1 MAFRTSSWSTS
12 VVDSVVLG
20 KYHSLTIDIFAAGM
34 MREGRCIIS
43 KRKNRQIDMWFLLQC
58 RWWNRYPGAQCDIES
73 FIYMPLLEETGY
85 VPTEKYAHQPE
96 LLEHAERIATHYGLH
111 EKALFQTEILSI
123 HWEEYKGVW
132 RIITNHNDTIYAR
145 FVVLNSGPLH
155 RPKLPGTPGIE
166 KFKGR
171 AFHSSRFDYEYCGKD
186 LSKLQDKKVAIIGT
200 GECVSFFLLSLS
212 L

>member
-1 MAFRTSSWSTS
+1 MYIKKKAVKLICDF
-12 VVDSVVLG
+12 
-20 KYHSLTIDIFAAGM
+20 
-34 MREGRCIIS
+34 
-43 KRKNRQIDMWFLLQC
+43 FLVPLRY

-166 KFKGR
+166 KFKGH

-200 GECVSFFLLSLS
+200 GECLSEV
-212 L
+212 

>member
-20 KYHSLTIDIFAAGM
+20 KYHSPMTDISAAGDVYPKKSSLM
-34 MREGRCIIS
+34 C
-43 KRKNRQIDMWFLLQC
+43 DFYVLLRC

-166 KFKGR
+166 KFKGH

-200 GECVSFFLLSLS
+200 GECASFFFLSLS

>member
-20 KYHSLTIDIFAAGM
+20 KYHSPVTDISAAGDVYQKKAVKLI
-34 MREGRCIIS
+34 C
-43 KRKNRQIDMWFLLQC
+43 DFFVLLRH

-166 KFKGR
+166 KFKGH

-200 GECVSFFLLSLS
+200 GECASFFFLSLS
-212 L
+212 P

>member
-1 MAFRTSSWSTS
+1 
-12 VVDSVVLG
+12 
-20 KYHSLTIDIFAAGM
+20 
-34 MREGRCIIS
+34 
-43 KRKNRQIDMWFLLQC
+43 
-58 RWWNRYPGAQCDIES
+58 
-73 FIYMPLLEETGY
+73 MPLLEETGY

-166 KFKGR
+166 KFKGH

-200 GECVSFFLLSLS
+200 GECASFFVLSLS
-212 L
+212 LSLSLWGVLAIMFLTVFGGTKQAPQQFKSSHTWRRMPKSSS

>member
-1 MAFRTSSWSTS
+1 MAFRTFSWSTS
-12 VVDSVVLG
+12 VVVSVVLG
-20 KYHSLTIDIFAAGM
+20 KYYSPMTDISAG
-34 MREGRCIIS
+34 GGDVYQKKKTDKLIY
-43 KRKNRQIDMWFLLQC
+43 FLLRC

-166 KFKGR
+166 KFKGH

-200 GECVSFFLLSLS
+200 GECALFFFFASL
-212 L
+212 

>member
-1 MAFRTSSWSTS
+1 
-12 VVDSVVLG
+12 
-20 KYHSLTIDIFAAGM
+20 
-34 MREGRCIIS
+34 
-43 KRKNRQIDMWFLLQC
+43 MWFLLQC

-200 GECVSFFLLSLS
+200 GQCASFFSLPLSEACLAIMF
-212 L
+212 LTVFGGEK